1 MRFHFVL
8 KVLKDL
14 PEKTEEI
21 IKVPMTPAQEDLYFQ
36 LVSDYK
42 ERARR
47 IAMGLTKPK
56 GNESGV
62 GLLMNLRKAS
72 NHPLLLRNHY
82 DKAGVRNLARL
93 LKKNDPGHARA
104 VEKFIVEDLEA
115 LSDFYIHKTC
125 FYKFSNIHSSYNFD

>member
-1 MRFHFVL
+1 MPNSRIPNSSVYISFTFF
-8 KVLKDL
+8 KVLRDL
-14 PEKTEEI
+14 PQKTEEV
-21 IKVPMTPAQEDLYFQ
+21 IKVAMTPAQEDLYFQ

-72 NHPLLLRNHY
+72 NHPLLLR
-82 DKAGVRNLARL
+82 L
-93 LKKNDPGHARA
+93 P
-104 VEKFIVEDLEA
+104 
-115 LSDFYIHKTC
+115 FYST
-125 FYKFSNIHSSYNFD
+125 

>member
-1 MRFHFVL
+1 
-8 KVLKDL
+8 
-14 PEKTEEI
+14 
-21 IKVPMTPAQEDLYFQ
+21 
-36 LVSDYK
+36 
-42 ERARR
+42 
-47 IAMGLTKPK
+47 MGLTKPK

-93 LKKNDPGHARA
+93 LKKNDPGHAKA

-125 FYKFSNIHSSYNFD
+125 EHYPVSHISG

>member
-1 MRFHFVL
+1 MTDIL
-8 KVLKDL
+8 LNKV
-14 PEKTEEI
+14 
-21 IKVPMTPAQEDLYFQ
+21 Q
-36 LVSDYK
+36 LISQPLQ
-42 ERARR
+42 

-93 LKKNDPGHARA
+93 LKKNDPGHAKA

-125 FYKFSNIHSSYNFD
+125 EHYPVSHVDSKPGILTVIHSE

>member
-1 MRFHFVL
+1 MLLISQHL
-8 KVLKDL
+8 
-14 PEKTEEI
+14 
-21 IKVPMTPAQEDLYFQ
+21 Q
-36 LVSDYK
+36 
-42 ERARR
+42 
-47 IAMGLTKPK
+47 IALGLTKPK

-82 DKAGVRNLARL
+82 DKSQCRNLARL
-93 LKKNDPGHARA
+93 LKKNDPGHAKA

-125 FYKFSNIHSSYNFD
+125 QHYPVSISK

>member
-1 MRFHFVL
+1 
-8 KVLKDL
+8 
-14 PEKTEEI
+14 
-21 IKVPMTPAQEDLYFQ
+21 
-36 LVSDYK
+36 
-42 ERARR
+42 
-47 IAMGLTKPK
+47 MGLTKPK

-93 LKKNDPGHARA
+93 LKKNDPGHAKA

-125 FYKFSNIHSSYNFD
+125 EHYPVSQWLQRELLAGEVLRILFS